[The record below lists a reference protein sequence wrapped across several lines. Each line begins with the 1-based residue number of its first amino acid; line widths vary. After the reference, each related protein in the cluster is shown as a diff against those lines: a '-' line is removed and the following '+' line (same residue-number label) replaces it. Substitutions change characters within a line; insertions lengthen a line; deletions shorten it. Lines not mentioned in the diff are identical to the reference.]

1 MRVSRSRCGSC
12 TRRGDARSKSYV
24 IGCCTSRSSVNIRSH
39 EFRGLGVTPQH
50 HIIKE
55 TSESLSR
62 LLQDEFKRN
71 GYKRV
76 HIVEQAPKPDAIEG
90 KLPAVSVYLYQLSID
105 PEGYD
110 STPHSELVEVS
121 QDDGTIK
128 EFFRRRRLWVRLD
141 YLMSAWAQTPE
152 DEQLLLGLI
161 IRTIMENAEITRD
174 KLKGQSFEDDFK
186 LNVLMSARLDEGTL
200 ARFWGSLN
208 QPVRPAIQA
217 WTAIPILPEKLEEFK
232 RVEVRQ
238 LAYKSTTE
246 PRTPI
251 EDGPSG
257 NPFLGARRLDLGGP
271 PKK

>member
-1 MRVSRSRCGSC
+1 VS
-12 TRRGDARSKSYV
+12 A
-24 IGCCTSRSSVNIRSH
+24 NIRTS
-39 EFRGLGVTPQH
+39 GSVTPQH

-55 TSESLSR
+55 TSETLSR

-110 STPHSELVEVS
+110 SSPHGELVEVP

-161 IRTIMENAEITRD
+161 IRTMMENPELPRD

-186 LNVLMSARLDEGTL
+186 LNVLLSARLDEGTL

-208 QPVRPAIQA
+208 QPVRPAVQA
-217 WTAIPILPEKLEEFK
+217 WTAIPIIPERLDEFK
-232 RVEVRQ
+232 RVQRRQ
-238 LAYKSTTE
+238 LGYRSIIDPNLAE
-246 PRTPI
+246 
-251 EDGPSG
+251 EGPSQ
-257 NPFLGARRLDLGGP
+257 NPPTAARRLDLGDGA
-271 PKK
+271 KK